1 MSDQK
6 QEYPRGDAPRRPRNE
21 YYPKVQR
28 GNVARPRNEYYPTPA
43 GETKI
48 RPRNESGM
56 PGRPKAASPRPE
68 APKSVKSEKKKSSFA
83 DIFKKLSS
91 PKKTDA
97 AKKPAPKKTAAET
110 RTKRPEPQRS
120 EYAGSAPVRREPI
133 TQRSYG
139 TSGLAQTKSTVG
151 AYGAAGHTQTRS
163 TAGAYGAGTRKKSAS
178 SARTFGTSA
187 AAPRNAAGQRSS
199 IDSYLDAY
207 NKTSDWLDDRKR
219 KQEEK
224 KAEAKARE
232 EAKKARKAAR
242 AEKEVKDRAKKSSG
256 RTASKDGTAKR
267 KSATELLDELKSRRE
282 KSRQEAVGEDGK
294 RKRKTGLALVKA
306 VVIRSLI
313 YLVIAGVIS
322 AGIISV
328 ANDAFALT
336 KVDTTEIQVNIPDG
350 ASTKDIAKI
359 LHKNKLIKYEFAYVL
374 YAKMTKEDGTAKFGD
389 FIFSYYM
396 TYDNIMT
403 TLKRGSF
410 SETNPNDVRILI
422 PEGYECDQI
431 IDLLVSNGLGSREVF
446 EDVINHHDFG
456 YNFIDKIPEDRSG
469 YRLEG
474 YLFPDTY
481 IFSKTEGEVS
491 IIKRMLLNFDRKITV
506 DLYDRMNEIGYT
518 LDETITLASI
528 IEREAGTVT
537 DMPLISSVFHNR
549 LNSDSRYLES
559 DATLQFV
566 MNERKDIVTYED
578 TELDS
583 PYNTY
588 QYAGLPP
595 GPIASP
601 GLAAIKAALYPED
614 TKYFYFV
621 ARGDGTS
628 VFAETYEDH
637 QRNVTVASR
646 TWGN

>member
-21 YYPKVQR
+21 YYP
-28 GNVARPRNEYYPTPA
+28 TPA

-48 RPRNESGM
+48 RPRNESGI
-56 PGRPKAASPRPE
+56 PQRPKAASPRPE
-68 APKSVKSEKKKSSFA
+68 APKSVKNEKKKTSFA
-83 DIFKKLSS
+83 DTFKKLSS

-139 TSGLAQTKSTVG
+139 TSGLAQTK
-151 AYGAAGHTQTRS
+151 S

-242 AEKEVKDRAKKSSG
+242 AEKEAKDRAKKSSG
-256 RTASKDGTAKR
+256 RTASKDGTAKK

-389 FIFSYYM
+389 FIFSYDM

-431 IDLLVSNGLGSREVF
+431 IDLLVSNGLGLREVF

-506 DLYDRMNEIGYT
+506 DLYDRMNEMGYT

-549 LNSDSRYLES
+549 LNSDYRYLES

-628 VFAETYEDH
+628 VFAETYEEH